1 MVVNMTTPFILSPLD
16 QMENGILIVGIAG
29 RSLRIIQ
36 GRLLG

>member
-1 MVVNMTTPFILSPLD
+1 
-16 QMENGILIVGIAG
+16 MENGILIVGIAG